1 MTKVLTLT
9 LILFLGLV
17 VTDVSSQA
25 IGAGIPDIVIG
36 YCEAYNT
43 CTLRCR
49 SVCLGMPILFP
60 FWGVTIMKAVLNPI
74 HINVFVGDREIL
86 PICVHRHKTVYKIQ
100 RNESDLFF

>member
-25 IGAGIPDIVIG
+25 IGADIPNIVIG

-60 FWGVTIMKAVLNPI
+60 FWGCDYNEDCPQ
-74 HINVFVGDREIL
+74 
-86 PICVHRHKTVYKIQ
+86 PYSYQCICWR
-100 RNESDLFF
+100 S